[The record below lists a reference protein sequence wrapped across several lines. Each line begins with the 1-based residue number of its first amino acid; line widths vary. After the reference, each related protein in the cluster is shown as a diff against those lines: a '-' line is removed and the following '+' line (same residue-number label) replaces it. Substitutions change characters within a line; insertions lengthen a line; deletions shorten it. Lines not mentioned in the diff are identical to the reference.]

1 MPFNYSKVLL
11 IGATS
16 GIGEAL
22 AEKLVENGVFVII
35 TGRRQDKLDQFVS
48 RHGKDKVEAVQW
60 DITQL
65 EKIPTHVQK
74 IMKSHPDVDR

>member
-11 IGATS
+11 IGGTS

-48 RHGKDKVEAVQW
+48 KHGRDKAEAVQW

-65 EKIPTHVQK
+65 EKIPTHVQN